1 LKGFLVNEVAQAVVS
16 RGRKARGYSAR
27 AVFTKNRMT
36 TAYRRQ
42 MVFGIAL
49 LVISLGAIVAGR
61 GYTKTARRMRGFATT
76 RGTVLEKKA
85 VTVPG
90 GDTREGHYGK
100 GGGYMPYV
108 RYAYSVGGADFTNDK
123 VSYAFRGLKQTL
135 AEEQVA
141 AWPDAVDVHYDPA
154 NPQEAYLQTHT
165 PSAGRWFI
173 IGGSIGAVLG
183 LLIFVGSAL

>member
-1 LKGFLVNEVAQAVVS
+1 MNESEQAVLS

-36 TAYRRQ
+36 TAYRRH

-61 GYTKTARRMRGFATT
+61 GYTSTARKMRSFAVTQ
-76 RGTVLEKKA
+76 GTVLETKA

-90 GDTREGHYGK
+90 GDTREGHFGS

-108 RYAYSVGGADFTNDK
+108 RYAYSVDGVDFTNDK
-123 VSYAFRGLKQTL
+123 VSYAFKGMKRSLV
-135 AEEQVA
+135 EERVA
-141 AWPDAVDVHYDPA
+141 AWPDDVDVHYDPT
-154 NPQEAYLQTHT
+154 NPQEAYLETHT
-165 PSAGRWFI
+165 PTAGRWFI

>member
-1 LKGFLVNEVAQAVVS
+1 MNESEQAVVS

-27 AVFTKNRMT
+27 AVFTKNRIP
-36 TAYRRQ
+36 TAYRRR

-90 GDTREGHYGK
+90 GDTREGRYGR
-100 GGGYMPYV
+100 GGGYMPYI
-108 RYAYSVGGADFTNDK
+108 RYAYTVDGVDFTNDK
-123 VSYAFRGLKQTL
+123 VTYAFQGMKQAL
-135 AEEQVA
+135 VQERVA
-141 AWPDAVDVHYDPA
+141 AWPSTVDVHYDPA

>member
-1 LKGFLVNEVAQAVVS
+1 MSGFLVNESEQAVVS

-36 TAYRRQ
+36 TAYRRR

-90 GDTREGHYGK
+90 GDTREGRCG
-100 GGGYMPYV
+100 
-108 RYAYSVGGADFTNDK
+108 SGGATCPT
-123 VSYAFRGLKQTL
+123 SATRTPSTASTSPTTRSATRSG
-135 AEEQVA
+135 AEAGAGEEQVA
-141 AWPDAVDVHYDPA
+141 AWPSTVDVHYDPA